1 MDKTVRFHLKE
12 RAWTLTEDF
21 IIRDDGGNAVL
32 EVRGAFFHIGD
43 DLRMYDR
50 YSGQEVARIRQQLI
64 SITPSYAIYRSG
76 QHWAEVHE
84 QLIQLFGERFK
95 VTGEN
100 GMVFHI
106 DGDLWNW
113 NFAITD
119 NNGNLMARVGREF
132 SLFRDSYAVDV
143 AQGVD
148 VPFVVSL
155 ALVLEMVKEHHEH
168 HER

>member
-1 MDKTVRFHLKE
+1 MNKRVRFHLKE

-50 YSGQEVARIRQQLI
+50 QSRQEVARIRQQLI
-64 SITPSYAIYRSG
+64 SITPSYAIYRNG

-132 SLFRDSYAVDV
+132 SIFRDSYAVDV

-155 ALVLEMVKEHHEH
+155 ALVLEMVKEHHE
-168 HER
+168 RRDR

>member
-1 MDKTVRFHLKE
+1 MNKRVRFHLKE

-50 YSGQEVARIRQQLI
+50 QSRQEVARIRQQLI
-64 SITPSYAIYRSG
+64 SITPSYAIYRNG

-132 SLFRDSYAVDV
+132 SIFRDSYAVDV

-168 HER
+168 RDR